1 MADFKRYILSLTG
14 AHIVQ
19 STETPKITLKSQ
31 SSTIDEGSSITL
43 LCAASAIFKPF
54 VGWSKG
60 SKILKENFSSCN
72 YTILA
77 ATKNDTG
84 TYNCTAV
91 YTVPGLRAPNDN
103 YQVNVTVR
111 CKLL

>member
-1 MADFKRYILSLTG
+1 MIG
-14 AHIVQ
+14 VHIVQ
-19 STETPKITLKSQ
+19 STEIPKITLKSQ
-31 SSTIDEGSSITL
+31 SSTIDAGSSITL

-54 VGWSKG
+54 VDWSKG
-60 SKILKENFSSCN
+60 SIILKKNFNSCN

-84 TYNCTAV
+84 TYNCRAV
-91 YTVPGLRAPNDN
+91 YKMPGLSVPSDN

>member
-1 MADFKRYILSLTG
+1 MADFKRYIYLSLEFILSNLQR
-14 AHIVQ
+14 HQ
-19 STETPKITLKSQ
+19 KSLE
-31 SSTIDEGSSITL
+31 IDEGSSITL

-91 YTVPGLRAPNDN
+91 LPCRGSVH
-103 YQVNVTVR
+103 QVITT
-111 CKLL
+111 KLT

>member
-1 MADFKRYILSLTG
+1 MIG
-14 AHIVQ
+14 VHIFQ
-19 STETPKITLKSQ
+19 STETRKITLKSQ

-43 LCAASAIFKPF
+43 RCAASAIFKPL
-54 VGWSKG
+54 VKWRKG
-60 SKILKENFSSCN
+60 SIILKENYNSCN

-84 TYNCTAV
+84 TYNCEAV
-91 YTVPGLRAPNDN
+91 YTAPGLSAPNDN